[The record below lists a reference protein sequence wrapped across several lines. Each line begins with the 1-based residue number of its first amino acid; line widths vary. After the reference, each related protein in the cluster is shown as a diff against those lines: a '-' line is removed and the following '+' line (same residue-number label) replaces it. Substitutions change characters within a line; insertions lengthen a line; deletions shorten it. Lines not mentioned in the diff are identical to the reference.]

1 MHGNAL
7 SRPTADRVVVLVVVV
22 VVIKKYIKRLPAR
35 LLTYVFPRA
44 LRLHTAMASVTGKMY
59 GECDSSDTSE
69 RKTNFDAEWVIPET
83 RTYVS
88 SVPGAT
94 SGSVEYD

>member
-22 VVIKKYIKRLPAR
+22 VVIKKYIKRPPAM

-44 LRLHTAMASVTGKMY
+44 LRLHTAMASVTEKM
-59 GECDSSDTSE
+59 
-69 RKTNFDAEWVIPET
+69 
-83 RTYVS
+83 
-88 SVPGAT
+88 
-94 SGSVEYD
+94 